1 MDLGSGTERNFNI
14 ISLVFV
20 GLTVFACLIFILL
33 YATGG
38 PEPEVLGALP
48 EVVIIPTFT
57 PSVTPTITRT
67 PFPSTFTPTFTP
79 TATDTRTP
87 TPTLT
92 VEASPTIT
100 PTPTI
105 TTTVL
110 PSETPTETPTAT
122 ATFGTPP
129 TSPPPF
135 PFGNQAVQFM
145 ANTTNAAGCAWQGIA
160 GQVLDLA
167 GQSYLTQLVVEV
179 SGGGLPA
186 TLTAQTATNTLY
198 GASGFEI
205 QVANGINTA
214 TYFVQLKS
222 RAGTNIGAPV
232 QITFPG
238 TCEGNLAL
246 VNFNQLREP

>member
-20 GLTVFACLIFILL
+20 GLTAFACIIFIFLF
-33 YATGG
+33 ATGG
-38 PEPEVLGALP
+38 NEEVPLGDLP
-48 EVVIIPTFT
+48 QLILVPTATPTF
-57 PSVTPTITRT
+57 TPTITRT
-67 PFPSTFTPTFTP
+67 PLPETFTPTFTP
-79 TATDTRTP
+79 TNTETRTP
-87 TPTLT
+87 TATLT

-110 PSETPTETPTAT
+110 PSETPTEAPLAT

-135 PFGNQAVQFM
+135 PFGNAAPQFI
-145 ANTTNAAGCAWQGIA
+145 ANTSNTAGCAWQGIA

-167 GQSYLTQLVVEV
+167 GQAYLNQLVVEV
-179 SGGGLPA
+179 SGGGLPT
-186 TLTAQTATNTLY
+186 TLTTPTASNTLY

-205 QVANGINTA
+205 QIANGINTA
-214 TYFVQLKS
+214 TYYVQLKS
-222 RAGTNIGAPV
+222 RAGVAIAAPV
-232 QITFPG
+232 QVTFPG

-246 VNFNQLREP
+246 INFTQLRDQ